1 MKPYLTNH
9 ASLHRSLPALVLA
22 LAAGLM
28 LPLPALAAAVALATA
43 PLATS
48 TTSTVK
54 PNMLLMFDNSG
65 SMDWDHMPDDASDGG
80 SAVTFRFGYYGLR
93 SAQCNQVYFDPT
105 VTYTP
110 PVRPNGTS
118 YSNASFSGAW
128 TNGFSTGAGT
138 VDLRSG
144 FRASQSLSGDGSGQ
158 AGYYYNYSGS
168 QLTQLQRN
176 YNSTSNVFY
185 SECGSADNSAPG
197 RDVFTR
203 VSLSDTAT
211 ATTATI
217 AVGGS
222 SPTSTSVSGIVVN
235 GAKQIMS
242 GAAAASTSTSTLAI
256 NIRDQINLCTTSLV
270 GNCTTTG
277 GHGYTATV
285 SGSTVTLTG
294 LAATAQTMVIT
305 RGNTGNMTLVATI
318 FPAANATV
326 NENFANWY
334 SYYRTRLLMMKTA
347 TGQAFST
354 VNKNY
359 RVGFAKISSSNSPT
373 VPVDT
378 FWDNSDSVAGP
389 VSTQRTTW
397 YNALYNTTTSGSTP
411 LRTALSDAGR
421 YYAGKLGG
429 TDPVQYS
436 CQQNFTLLSTDGYW
450 NTGDGYKID
459 GSTPVGNQDG
469 TAPRP
474 MYDGAQTSTQWTF
487 TYTRDYYSTTRGSGS
502 DRCSSSRDRQIQTQP
517 QIGTCTKSTGT
528 GSCTPSNWV
537 SNGPST
543 LDGNCTRN
551 PSYPGG
557 NQTTAPVLQGSPV
570 ESAGTSGGTSDNL
583 ADIAMYY
590 YQTDLRTPELGNCGP
605 GTTGPLCENNVFQGA
620 TDKNLQQ
627 HMTTFTLGLGAS
639 GWMNYSS
646 SYLSDTTGDFLAVKQ
661 GGTASSSATPPVC
674 AWQADGS
681 VCNWP
686 VPGLSSGN
694 GFIANVDDLWHAAVN
709 GRGAY
714 FSATNPK
721 TLSAGLTNALAS
733 INSKIGAAA
742 AAATSTL
749 NPVAGNNFAYVASY
763 TTVAWKGNLE
773 ARGINVDTGTVTENA
788 SWCIEDVSAQSCA
801 APGTVETDTSGEV
814 TVFYCVTPNQVVCNG
829 GELVGADCKVQIATA
844 CTGTMNSLVADL
856 TDTRNIYTAK
866 SDGSATLV
874 PFVYA
879 NLNATDFDSSR
890 ISTLTQMQG
899 TTLTAAQKSAAAGAN
914 LVDYLRGQHGHE
926 FDRTSNALVDQLY
939 RKREAVLG
947 DALESQPAF
956 IGAPVFSYPYPGYS
970 TYLANEAGRVGT
982 VYMGTNDGMMHAF
995 AGDTGVERWAY
1006 VPSMVVPNLWK
1017 LADTSYANNHTNY
1030 VNGSPITSDIC
1041 SANCGNAATAVW
1053 KTILVAGLNGGGRGY
1068 YALDITDPATPAL
1081 LWEFKPNAPIGR
1093 PQDPDLGYSFGRA
1106 IITRK
1111 TDGTWVVLVTSG
1123 YNNGTVSS
1131 NPLVNNSPVG
1141 NGIGYLYVLNAATGA
1156 IISKISTGVGSAA
1169 TPSGL
1174 AKIAGWN
1181 NEPAGNAAGYVYGG
1195 DLLGNVWRF
1204 DINTGAVLKFATL
1217 LDDLNIAQPVMTTP
1231 ILGDVNG
1238 KRVVF
1243 IGTGKYLETSDL
1255 TTSQKQTQYAIK
1267 DDNVTAT
1274 LANPRATLVQQYL
1287 INNPDGTAT
1296 RLSSG
1301 TSTAVTATNPV
1312 DFFNDRGWFVDLPDL
1327 GERVNIDARLVQGTL
1342 LVPSI
1347 VPSSTVCAPGGFG
1360 WLNFLDYKTGGAI
1373 APLPGIPM
1381 ASTKYD
1387 STIVGI
1393 NVLFIQ
1399 GSPIVEVVTSA
1410 NPTPKKDPDVQF
1422 RAAAAGFT
1430 GKRQNWRELIQ

>member
-1 MKPYLTNH
+1 
-9 ASLHRSLPALVLA
+9 
-22 LAAGLM
+22 
-28 LPLPALAAAVALATA
+28 
-43 PLATS
+43 
-48 TTSTVK
+48 
-54 PNMLLMFDNSG
+54 
-65 SMDWDHMPDDASDGG
+65 
-80 SAVTFRFGYYGLR
+80 
-93 SAQCNQVYFDPT
+93 
-105 VTYTP
+105 
-110 PVRPNGTS
+110 
-118 YSNASFSGAW
+118 
-128 TNGFSTGAGT
+128 
-138 VDLRSG
+138 
-144 FRASQSLSGDGSGQ
+144 
-158 AGYYYNYSGS
+158 
-168 QLTQLQRN
+168 
-176 YNSTSNVFY
+176 
-185 SECGSADNSAPG
+185 
-197 RDVFTR
+197 
-203 VSLSDTAT
+203 
-211 ATTATI
+211 
-217 AVGGS
+217 
-222 SPTSTSVSGIVVN
+222 
-235 GAKQIMS
+235 
-242 GAAAASTSTSTLAI
+242 
-256 NIRDQINLCTTSLV
+256 
-270 GNCTTTG
+270 
-277 GHGYTATV
+277 
-285 SGSTVTLTG
+285 
-294 LAATAQTMVIT
+294 
-305 RGNTGNMTLVATI
+305 
-318 FPAANATV
+318 
-326 NENFANWY
+326 
-334 SYYRTRLLMMKTA
+334 
-347 TGQAFST
+347 
-354 VNKNY
+354 
-359 RVGFAKISSSNSPT
+359 
-373 VPVDT
+373 
-378 FWDNSDSVAGP
+378 
-389 VSTQRTTW
+389 
-397 YNALYNTTTSGSTP
+397 
-411 LRTALSDAGR
+411 
-421 YYAGKLGG
+421 
-429 TDPVQYS
+429 
-436 CQQNFTLLSTDGYW
+436 
-450 NTGDGYKID
+450 
-459 GSTPVGNQDG
+459 
-469 TAPRP
+469 
-474 MYDGAQTSTQWTF
+474 
-487 TYTRDYYSTTRGSGS
+487 
-502 DRCSSSRDRQIQTQP
+502 
-517 QIGTCTKSTGT
+517 
-528 GSCTPSNWV
+528 
-537 SNGPST
+537 
-543 LDGNCTRN
+543 
-551 PSYPGG
+551 
-557 NQTTAPVLQGSPV
+557 
-570 ESAGTSGGTSDNL
+570 
-583 ADIAMYY
+583 
-590 YQTDLRTPELGNCGP
+590 
-605 GTTGPLCENNVFQGA
+605 
-620 TDKNLQQ
+620 
-627 HMTTFTLGLGAS
+627 
-639 GWMNYSS
+639 
-646 SYLSDTTGDFLAVKQ
+646 
-661 GGTASSSATPPVC
+661 
-674 AWQADGS
+674 
-681 VCNWP
+681 
-686 VPGLSSGN
+686 
-694 GFIANVDDLWHAAVN
+694 
-709 GRGAY
+709 
-714 FSATNPK
+714 
-721 TLSAGLTNALAS
+721 
-733 INSKIGAAA
+733 
-742 AAATSTL
+742 
-749 NPVAGNNFAYVASY
+749 
-763 TTVAWKGNLE
+763 
-773 ARGINVDTGTVTENA
+773 
-788 SWCIEDVSAQSCA
+788 
-801 APGTVETDTSGEV
+801 
-814 TVFYCVTPNQVVCNG
+814 
-829 GELVGADCKVQIATA
+829 
-844 CTGTMNSLVADL
+844 
-856 TDTRNIYTAK
+856 
-866 SDGSATLV
+866 
-874 PFVYA
+874 
-879 NLNATDFDSSR
+879 
-890 ISTLTQMQG
+890 
-899 TTLTAAQKSAAAGAN
+899 
-914 LVDYLRGQHGHE
+914 
-926 FDRTSNALVDQLY
+926 

-1111 TDGTWVVLVTSG
+1111 ADGTWVVLVASG

-1156 IISKISTGVGSAA
+1156 IISKISTGAGSAA

-1422 RAAAAGFT
+1422 RAATAGFT